1 MFPTCK
7 PQQRRPRG
15 VHTPSRTSPPL
26 RAQPMLCPR
35 RRSPPPST
43 LPYVASS
50 PGVADPRRTWH
61 RSPVPG
67 RRLPSRLR
75 CSVPGRHPRRRLLE
89 LKCSWWRQ
97 GLEHPARRSSER
109 RRTGWGGSGAGG
121 VLAVVRAVPADPRR
135 PAPIHAQPPL
145 HAVLAPGRRLP
156 IPTRCHP
163 SSHPRVRAPTTM
175 ASWPRRRPCLCT
187 IPSRAAQR
195 APAAAHVPLLL
206 AARRERWQQPVCPS
220 LVWRRERRRRSVRPS
235 QFPAIKGVQ

>member
-1 MFPTCK
+1 M
-7 PQQRRPRG
+7 
-15 VHTPSRTSPPL
+15 
-26 RAQPMLCPR
+26 RA
-35 RRSPPPST
+35 
-43 LPYVASS
+43 
-50 PGVADPRRTWH
+50 
-61 RSPVPG
+61 
-67 RRLPSRLR
+67 
-75 CSVPGRHPRRRLLE
+75 
-89 LKCSWWRQ
+89 
-97 GLEHPARRSSER
+97 
-109 RRTGWGGSGAGG
+109 
-121 VLAVVRAVPADPRR
+121 
-135 PAPIHAQPPL
+135 IHAQPPL

-235 QFPAIKGVQ
+235 QFPAIKGGREGRRVLGRLRRHVAEARGGPRSAATAARGGGAESAPAARSRTCHPPWR